1 MVAGHTSVKSYLYGV
16 EVCVVIGCIIEKML
30 GGVRLL

>member
-16 EVCVVIGCIIEKML
+16 DVCVVIGYIIEKIL
-30 GGVRLL
+30 SGVRLL